1 MVVHSVSQD
10 EYIPAKFV
18 ETILATIIK
27 PQEDNLEAIKELTKS
42 INELLSYVTAPPS
55 RAQLYDIIMKN
66 REVISEK
73 IDECIKT
80 LDSVLE
86 KKINIISD
94 NEKNM
99 LLEIKRLFEDNRE
112 MIEQLK
118 TWRNE
123 DVLQNVLQNKDF
135 QDRLESVFQEGS
147 PLYDKIMKITS
158 DIEELK
164 YHNKLVLTVI
174 SVAFSIIMAAISYVT
189 LVP

>member
-1 MVVHSVSQD
+1 MSQD

>member
-42 INELLSYVTAPPS
+42 INELLSCVTAPPS
-55 RAQLYDIIMKN
+55 RTQLYDTIIKN
-66 REVISEK
+66 RDVISEK

-80 LDSVLE
+80 LDGLLE
-86 KKINIISD
+86 KKINTISD

-99 LLEIKRLFEDNRE
+99 LLEIKKMFEDNKE

-123 DVLQNVLQNKDF
+123 KDILQNKYT
-135 QDRLESVFQEGS
+135 QDILESVFQEGS
-147 PLYDKIMKITS
+147 PLYDKIIKITS
-158 DIEELK
+158 DIDDIK
-164 YHNKLVLTVI
+164 HHNKLVLTVI

>member
-1 MVVHSVSQD
+1 MAQD

-42 INELLSYVTAPPS
+42 INELLTYVTAPPS
-55 RAQLYDIIMKN
+55 RTQLYDTIIKN
-66 REVISEK
+66 RDVISEK

-80 LDSVLE
+80 LDGLLE
-86 KKINIISD
+86 KKINTISD

-99 LLEIKRLFEDNRE
+99 LLEIKKMFEDNKE

-123 DVLQNVLQNKDF
+123 KDILQNKYT
-135 QDRLESVFQEGS
+135 QDILESVFQEGS
-147 PLYDKIMKITS
+147 PLYDKIIKITS
-158 DIEELK
+158 DIDDIK
-164 YHNKLVLTVI
+164 HHNKLVLTVI

>member
-1 MVVHSVSQD
+1 MVVHNVAQD

-42 INELLSYVTAPPS
+42 INELLTYVTAPPS
-55 RAQLYDIIMKN
+55 RSQLYDIIMKN

-80 LDSVLE
+80 LDVLLE
-86 KKINIISD
+86 KKINTISD

-99 LLEIKRLFEDNRE
+99 LLEIKKMFEDNKE

-123 DVLQNVLQNKDF
+123 KDILQNKYT
-135 QDRLESVFQEGS
+135 QDILESVFQVGS

-164 YHNKLVLTVI
+164 HHNKLVLTVI